1 MLIGKTHYEL
11 HIEWVNELII
21 QRKCNDNIY
30 FIIIYLLNITS
41 LLTKYRIIWR
51 IESYMSQYKI

>member
-21 QRKCNDNIY
+21 QRKCNDTIY